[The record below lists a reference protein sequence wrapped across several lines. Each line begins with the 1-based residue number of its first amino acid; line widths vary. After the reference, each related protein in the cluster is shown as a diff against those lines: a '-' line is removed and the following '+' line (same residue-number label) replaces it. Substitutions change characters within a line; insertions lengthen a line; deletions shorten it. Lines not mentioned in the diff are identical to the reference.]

1 MSYEIVKRLRIENGE
16 VFITSDSNNVFPK
29 YFVERKNTYLT
40 DLLQQQGE
48 EALNIYIL
56 KAYEEG
62 MMQEGNPNKWSKAI
76 ARLQRTPE
84 YQKYNWRKSNYNDP
98 ECTINKLR
106 HAEDQ
111 TEFNKFLL
119 SALDLKEPTEKYI
132 IRNTTPGCESY
143 VTKVTSRLVK
153 YSRENSAAKVF
164 KFKDEAERLVKMFN
178 FLEIITINSKGEE
191 VKQPEMVEQLQL
203 FAY

>member
-1 MSYEIVKRLRIENGE
+1 MSYEIVKRLRIENNE
-16 VFITSDSNNVFPK
+16 VLITADSNNVFPK

-62 MMQEGNPNKWSKAI
+62 LFQEGNPNKWSKAI

-84 YQKYNWRKSNYNDP
+84 YENYNWRKSNYNNP

-119 SALDLKEPTEKYI
+119 SALELKEPTEKYI
-132 IRNTTPGCESY
+132 IKNTTPGRESY
-143 VTKVTSRLVK
+143 ISKVTSRIVK
-153 YSRENSAAKVF
+153 YKREISEAKVF
-164 KFKDEAERLVKMFN
+164 KFKDEAQKLLDMFD
-178 FLEIITINSKGEE
+178 FLEIITINNKGEE
-191 VKQPEMVEQLQL
+191 VKQIGNIEQLEL
-203 FAY
+203 FY

>member
-48 EALNIYIL
+48 EGLNIYIL

-62 MMQEGNPNKWSKAI
+62 IMQEGNPNKWSKAI

-119 SALDLKEPTEKYI
+119 SALELKEPAEKYI
-132 IRNTTPGCESY
+132 VKNTTPNKESY
-143 VTKVTSRLVK
+143 VRKVTTRFVK
-153 YSRENSAAKVF
+153 YSREKTEAKVF
-164 KFKDEAERLVKMFN
+164 KFKDEAQKLLDMFD
-178 FLEIITINSKGEE
+178 FLEIITINNKGEE
-191 VKQPEMVEQLQL
+191 VKQIEKREQLEL
-203 FAY
+203 FY

>member
-16 VFITSDSNNVFPK
+16 VLITCDSNNVFPK

-62 MMQEGNPNKWSKAI
+62 LFQEGNPNKWSKAI

-84 YQKYNWRKSNYNDP
+84 YENYNWRKSNYNNP

-119 SALDLKEPTEKYI
+119 SALELKEPAEKYI
-132 IRNTTPGCESY
+132 VKNTTPNKESY
-143 VTKVTSRLVK
+143 VRKVTTRFVK
-153 YSRENSAAKVF
+153 YSREKTEAKVF
-164 KFKDEAERLVKMFN
+164 KFKDEAQKLLDMFD
-178 FLEIITINSKGEE
+178 FLEIITINNKGEE
-191 VKQPEMVEQLQL
+191 VKQIEKREQLEL
-203 FAY
+203 FY

>member
-1 MSYEIVKRLRIENGE
+1 MSYEIVKRLRIENNE

-56 KAYEEG
+56 KSYEEG

-84 YQKYNWRKSNYNDP
+84 YEKYNWRKSNYNDP

-106 HAEDQ
+106 YAEDK
-111 TEFNKFLL
+111 TEFHKLLL
-119 SALDLKEPTEKYI
+119 SALELKDPAEKYI
-132 IRNTTPGCESY
+132 IKNTTPGRESY
-143 VTKVTSRLVK
+143 VSKVTSRLVK
-153 YSRENSAAKVF
+153 YKREIAEAKIF
-164 KFKDEAERLVKMFN
+164 KFKDEAQTLLDMFD
-178 FLEIITINSKGEE
+178 FLEIITINNKGEE
-191 VKQPEMVEQLQL
+191 VKQIGNIEQLEL
-203 FAY
+203 FY

>member
-16 VFITSDSNNVFPK
+16 VLITCDSNNVFPK

-62 MMQEGNPNKWSKAI
+62 LFQEGNPNKWSKAI

-84 YQKYNWRKSNYNDP
+84 YEKYNWRKSNYNNP

-106 HAEDQ
+106 HTEDQ

-119 SALDLKEPTEKYI
+119 SALELKEPAEKYI
-132 IRNTTPGCESY
+132 VKNTTPNKESY
-143 VTKVTSRLVK
+143 VRKVTTRFVK
-153 YSRENSAAKVF
+153 YSREKTEAKVF
-164 KFKDEAERLVKMFN
+164 KFKDEAERIVKMFN
-178 FLEIITINSKGEE
+178 FLEIITINNKGEE
-191 VKQPEMVEQLQL
+191 VKQPQTLEQLEL
-203 FAY
+203 FF

>member
-16 VFITSDSNNVFPK
+16 VLITCDSNNVFPK

-62 MMQEGNPNKWSKAI
+62 LFQEGNPNKWSKAI

-84 YQKYNWRKSNYNDP
+84 YENYNWRKSNYNNP

-119 SALDLKEPTEKYI
+119 SALELKEPAEKYI
-132 IRNTTPGCESY
+132 VKNTTPNKESY
-143 VTKVTSRLVK
+143 VRKVTTRFVK
-153 YSRENSAAKVF
+153 YSREKTEAKVF
-164 KFKDEAERLVKMFN
+164 KFKDEAERIVKMFN
-178 FLEIITINSKGEE
+178 FLEIITINNKGEE
-191 VKQPEMVEQLQL
+191 VKQPQTLEQLEL
-203 FAY
+203 FF

>member
-48 EALNIYIL
+48 EGLNIYIL

-62 MMQEGNPNKWSKAI
+62 IMQEGNPNKWSKAI
-76 ARLQRTPE
+76 ARLQRTPG
-84 YQKYNWRKSNYNDP
+84 YQKYNWRKSNYNNP

-119 SALDLKEPTEKYI
+119 SALELKEPAEKYI
-132 IRNTTPGCESY
+132 VKNTTPNKESY
-143 VTKVTSRLVK
+143 VRKVTTRFVK
-153 YSRENSAAKVF
+153 YSREKTEAKVF
-164 KFKDEAERLVKMFN
+164 KFKDEAQKLLDMFD
-178 FLEIITINSKGEE
+178 FLEIITINNKGEE
-191 VKQPEMVEQLQL
+191 VKI
-203 FAY
+203 

>member
-16 VFITSDSNNVFPK
+16 VLITCDSNNVFPK

-62 MMQEGNPNKWSKAI
+62 LFQEGNPNKWSKAI

-84 YQKYNWRKSNYNDP
+84 YENYNWRKSNYNNP

-119 SALDLKEPTEKYI
+119 SALELKEPAEKYI
-132 IRNTTPGCESY
+132 VKNTTPNKESY
-143 VTKVTSRLVK
+143 VRKVTTRFVK
-153 YSRENSAAKVF
+153 YSREKTEAKVF
-164 KFKDEAERLVKMFN
+164 KFKDEAERIVKMFN
-178 FLEIITINSKGEE
+178 FLEIITINNKGEE
-191 VKQPEMVEQLQL
+191 VKQPQTLEQLDL
-203 FAY
+203 FF

>member
-48 EALNIYIL
+48 EGLNIYIL

-62 MMQEGNPNKWSKAI
+62 LFQEGNPNKWSKAI

-84 YQKYNWRKSNYNDP
+84 YENYNWRKSNYNNP

-119 SALDLKEPTEKYI
+119 SALELKEPAEKYI
-132 IRNTTPGCESY
+132 VKNTTPNKESY
-143 VTKVTSRLVK
+143 VRKVTTRFVK
-153 YSRENSAAKVF
+153 YSREKTEAKVF
-164 KFKDEAERLVKMFN
+164 KFKDEAQKLLDMFD
-178 FLEIITINSKGEE
+178 FLEIITINNKGEE
-191 VKQPEMVEQLQL
+191 VKQIEKREQLEL
-203 FAY
+203 FY

>member
-16 VFITSDSNNVFPK
+16 VLITCDSNNVFPK

-62 MMQEGNPNKWSKAI
+62 LFQEGNPNKWSKAI

-84 YQKYNWRKSNYNDP
+84 YENYNWRKSNYNNT

-119 SALDLKEPTEKYI
+119 SALELKEPAEKYI
-132 IRNTTPGCESY
+132 VKNTTPNKESY
-143 VTKVTSRLVK
+143 VRKVTTRFVK
-153 YSRENSAAKVF
+153 YSREKTEAKVF
-164 KFKDEAERLVKMFN
+164 KFKDEAERIVKMFN
-178 FLEIITINSKGEE
+178 FLEIITINNKGEE
-191 VKQPEMVEQLQL
+191 VKQPQTLEQLEL
-203 FAY
+203 FF